1 MATAL
6 NFPAERVEKDL
17 SLFASNSERMT
28 MAVELVQET
37 IAAERRKKERRQ
49 AEQAQRS
56 ES

>member
-1 MATAL
+1 
-6 NFPAERVEKDL
+6 
-17 SLFASNSERMT
+17 

-37 IAAERRKKERRQ
+37 IAVERRKKERRL

>member
-1 MATAL
+1 
-6 NFPAERVEKDL
+6 
-17 SLFASNSERMT
+17 
-28 MAVELVQET
+28 VQET